1 VSLYKNPFEYEQAT
15 TLTPTFVK
23 EVFIEDHNF
32 TRFIQSNRN
41 VFLVGE
47 RGSGKSMT
55 LLFNSIAVQ
64 RLNRDTPLEP
74 AEAEFL
80 GVYIPCNTTL
90 THKKEYELLADP
102 ALAAIIS
109 EHFMVLGIAYAI
121 AHDLS
126 LLANGVGIESDRE
139 FRDELAY
146 VLGADLMPDQSTPKA
161 FMKYVQRESRRSQIA
176 LNALR
181 LDEFR
186 QAAFTFASLVLPLLQ
201 AVRRSPHLEKAHF
214 LLLIDDAHDLNPYQ
228 KAALNS
234 WLAYRD
240 RSAFSFKVAVADVLG
255 YDYRTASGGVILE
268 GHDFLTVDLQ
278 KPFQSPASDFGKLA
292 RDVVRKRLSTVGVT
306 ATAEQFFPISD
317 DFRQD
322 LDRCR
327 KEAEAE
333 AEERYPGEAS
343 RKRQRDYIYKYAR
356 VKYFRDRAVRANLPP
371 YSGFDTI
378 THVSTGV
385 IRNLLMPCYWMYD
398 AMYSELSESKR
409 DQLIGVIPPEV
420 QSKVL
425 HDQSERLWRWIE
437 SSLSSSIDN
446 CTLEDGQRVFKLLDN
461 LGELFRRRLLK
472 ARSEPRALAFS
483 VSGMTQEFEVDVMR
497 ILNIARRAQLI
508 YFRSGPAKDEGRR
521 ETYYVPNR
529 MLWPVRGLDVVGQ
542 HARASLK
549 ARDVWAAANGT
560 SFLFTDEDRADNQ
573 SELFDVQD

>member
-1 VSLYKNPFEYEQAT
+1 MNPYRNPFEYEQAT
-15 TLTPTFVK
+15 TLTPAFVK

-41 VFLVGE
+41 VFVVGE

-55 LLFNSIAVQ
+55 LLFNSVAVQ
-64 RLNRDTPLEP
+64 HLRSESAQPQVES
-74 AEAEFL
+74 AYL

-90 THKKEYELLADP
+90 THKKEYELLAD
-102 ALAAIIS
+102 ASLAGVIS

-126 LLANGVGIESDRE
+126 LLADGAGTESDQD

-146 VLGADLMPDQSTPKA
+146 VLGADLMPDRSILKS
-161 FMKYVQRESRRSQIA
+161 FMKYVQRESRRSQVA

-186 QAAFTFASLVLPLLQ
+186 QAAFTFSSLVLPLLQ
-201 AVRRSPHLEKAHF
+201 AARRSPRLENAHF

-278 KPFQSPASDFGKLA
+278 KPFQSPTSDFGKLA
-292 RDVVRKRLSTVGVT
+292 RDVVKKRLLTFGVK
-306 ATAEQFFPISD
+306 ATAEEFFPISD
-317 DFRQD
+317 DFRKG

-327 KEAEAE
+327 SEAETEAEAK
-333 AEERYPGEAS
+333 YPGES
-343 RKRQRDYIYKYAR
+343 NRKAQRDYVYKYSR
-356 VKYFRDRAVRANLPP
+356 VKYFRDRAVQANLPS

-398 AMYSELSESKR
+398 AVYSERPEDKR
-409 DQLIGVIPPEV
+409 DQPIEIIAPEV

-425 HDQSERLWRWIE
+425 RNQSERLWRWIE

-446 CTLEDGQRVFKLLDN
+446 CTLEDGQRVYNLLDN

-483 VSGMTQEFEVDVMR
+483 ISGMTQEYESDVMR
-497 ILNIARRAQLI
+497 ILNIARRAQLL

-549 ARDVWAAANGT
+549 ARDVWSAANGT
-560 SFLFTDEDRADNQ
+560 SFPFVDDNRTENQ
-573 SELFDVQD
+573 SELFDAQG